1 MMAGS
6 SIYKFTFPL
15 LEQERDV
22 GTKAERVMALRLSLA
37 AGLITAQR
45 RDSLASGLSG
55 IHLDRRQLCVSQ
67 QKG

>member
-37 AGLITAQR
+37 PGLITAQR
-45 RDSLASGLSG
+45 RDSLASGLY
-55 IHLDRRQLCVSQ
+55 LDRRQLCVSQ
-67 QKG
+67 QRG